1 LKSVL
6 LIAIVAVAM
15 IGVMVPNVFAETTI
29 LSPSATGEII
39 TEKTIDVNLILIG
52 DEWSSQQSTE
62 IHKNLTLEYEPIII
76 QSDIKKIGIH
86 YNYNYNFLSVSEND
100 SDKLFEYMKK
110 NAMVGDQGDN
120 MILHHN
126 MWVEIYHPEWWGDD
140 NLLTIPYESYD
151 ALDIE
156 KYLYDEII
164 KDDLNLNSE
173 NSVNLI
179 FLKGDL
185 SKLNSI
191 HDYTLTSRDA
201 STNQSFDA
209 FGLTGYG
216 GNYNFYFFDL
226 YAAPWMDFDFNYY
239 YETGDVLESWY
250 IPYLMLNL
258 HDCPDDSCFTLIV
271 QEQIND
277 AIQHIITPSPIY
289 PINYKNNYL
298 IDVVV
303 YSMPGSSMITSN
315 IVDKFI
321 NIKKIINELES
332 LIPFSDVTVQLST
345 ETVKTRGM
353 SLDFK
358 DSISSAEHVVEYSPW
373 DGTEI
378 SYTLLRSEQIK
389 PHLLEWAKER
399 QSISDEKFDWVIPV
413 LIAIDTRPGATYVD
427 NWGTLGFAPAMDE
440 SAKSQQACCAF
451 GVLESDNVWNDKLGG
466 TDLVLHEVGHTLG
479 LAHTFQSITP
489 ESGDFASNEFWN
501 QYESPMTY
509 AGPPSGC
516 GAVFSMVYSNLCGIA
531 DASFTE
537 FEKQHMANMIFTS
550 LVQNTKDNLMKYKE
564 SESYEFKKYNKI
576 NSELD
581 ESLDKFQKINILSDN
596 SPIKDIQQSYIQS
609 QILLDVIPD
618 KILERTEKENAFGEV
633 YLDQTTAV
641 YSSYDVQYLKIFG
654 DVDKK
659 LTNSKHVIISI
670 KTPNE
675 TIESLKVILNKDQH
689 FETLYKID
697 RESSIGKYKINAE
710 YSGEISNSLDFEI
723 FTSDNIDDIGNSL
736 TTEFGKKAYETS
748 IQTKSISP
756 KIPSWIKTN
765 AGWWA
770 EGALDDETFLSGIEF
785 LIQDEILQV
794 KSTESIWGD
803 EYINELPSWIKTN
816 AGWWAEGA
824 LDDETFLSGIEFL
837 IQSGIIRVD

>member
-1 LKSVL
+1 
-6 LIAIVAVAM
+6 M

-76 QSDIKKIGIH
+76 LSDIKKIGIN

-110 NAMVGDQGDN
+110 NAIVGDQGDN

-156 KYLYDEII
+156 KYLYDKII
-164 KDDLNLNSE
+164 KDDSNLNSE

-201 STNQSFDA
+201 STNESFDA
-209 FGLTGYG
+209 VGLTVYG

-226 YAAPWMDFDFNYY
+226 YAIPWMDFDWNYY
-239 YETGDVLESWY
+239 YVTDDVFGSLF
-250 IPYLMLNL
+250 IPNLMLNL
-258 HDCPDDSCFTLIV
+258 HDCTNVVDNSCFTIIV

-378 SYTLLRSEQIK
+378 SYTLLR
-389 PHLLEWAKER
+389 
-399 QSISDEKFDWVIPV
+399 
-413 LIAIDTRPGATYVD
+413 
-427 NWGTLGFAPAMDE
+427 
-440 SAKSQQACCAF
+440 
-451 GVLESDNVWNDKLGG
+451 
-466 TDLVLHEVGHTLG
+466 
-479 LAHTFQSITP
+479 
-489 ESGDFASNEFWN
+489 
-501 QYESPMTY
+501 
-509 AGPPSGC
+509 
-516 GAVFSMVYSNLCGIA
+516 
-531 DASFTE
+531 
-537 FEKQHMANMIFTS
+537 
-550 LVQNTKDNLMKYKE
+550 
-564 SESYEFKKYNKI
+564 
-576 NSELD
+576 
-581 ESLDKFQKINILSDN
+581 
-596 SPIKDIQQSYIQS
+596 
-609 QILLDVIPD
+609 
-618 KILERTEKENAFGEV
+618 
-633 YLDQTTAV
+633 
-641 YSSYDVQYLKIFG
+641 
-654 DVDKK
+654 
-659 LTNSKHVIISI
+659 
-670 KTPNE
+670 
-675 TIESLKVILNKDQH
+675 
-689 FETLYKID
+689 
-697 RESSIGKYKINAE
+697 
-710 YSGEISNSLDFEI
+710 
-723 FTSDNIDDIGNSL
+723 
-736 TTEFGKKAYETS
+736 
-748 IQTKSISP
+748 
-756 KIPSWIKTN
+756 
-765 AGWWA
+765 
-770 EGALDDETFLSGIEF
+770 
-785 LIQDEILQV
+785 
-794 KSTESIWGD
+794 
-803 EYINELPSWIKTN
+803 
-816 AGWWAEGA
+816 
-824 LDDETFLSGIEFL
+824 
-837 IQSGIIRVD
+837 

>member
-1 LKSVL
+1 MLLKSVF

-15 IGVMVPNVFAETTI
+15 IGMMVPNVFAETTI
-29 LSPSATGEII
+29 LSPSSTGEII

-52 DEWSSQQSTE
+52 DEWSSQQSKE
-62 IHKNLTLEYEPIII
+62 IRKNLTLEYEPIII
-76 QSDIKKIGIH
+76 FSDIKKIGIH

-110 NAMVGDQGDN
+110 NAMLGDPGDN

-151 ALDIE
+151 VLDIE
-156 KYLYDEII
+156 KYLYDKII
-164 KDDLNLNSE
+164 KDDSNLNSE

-201 STNQSFDA
+201 STNESFDA

-226 YAAPWMDFDFNYY
+226 YAAPWMNFDFDYY
-239 YETGDVLESWY
+239 YETGDMFESWY
-250 IPYLMLNL
+250 IPYLMFNL
-258 HDCPDDSCFTLIV
+258 HDCLDDSCFTLIV
-271 QEQIND
+271 QDKISD
-277 AIQHIITPSPIY
+277 AIQHIITPSPVY

-298 IDVVV
+298 IDIVV
-303 YSMPGSSMITSN
+303 YSMPGSSMFTSGTIDN
-315 IVDKFI
+315 FI
-321 NIKKIINELES
+321 NIKKITKEIES
-332 LIPFSDVTVQLST
+332 LIPFSNVNVQLTT
-345 ETVKTRGM
+345 ETVKTRGI
-353 SLDFK
+353 SVDFK
-358 DSISSAEHVVEYSPW
+358 QSMHSADHVVEYNPW
-373 DGTEI
+373 DGTET

-389 PHLLEWAKER
+389 PHLIEWAKER

-413 LIAIDTRPGATYVD
+413 LIAIDSKPGSTYVD
-427 NWGTLGFAPAMDE
+427 SLGVSGFAPPMDWNDE
-440 SAKSQQACCAF
+440 SLQACCAF

-479 LAHTFQSITP
+479 LAHTFQSITS

-501 QYESPMTY
+501 QYASPMTY

-516 GAVFSMVYSNLCGIA
+516 GYVFSIVYSNLCGIA

-550 LVQNTKDNLMKYKE
+550 LVKNTKDNLMKYKE
-564 SESYEFKKYNKI
+564 SESFDFKKYNKI

-609 QILLDVIPD
+609 QILLDKIPD
-618 KILERTEKENAFGEV
+618 KILERTEKENAFGT
-633 YLDQTTAV
+633 LFLSHDSMI
-641 YSSYDVQYLKIFG
+641 YSKYDVQYLKIFG
-654 DVDKK
+654 DVNKE
-659 LTNSKHVIISI
+659 LTGSGVTVSI
-670 KTPNE
+670 
-675 TIESLKVILNKDQH
+675 
-689 FETLYKID
+689 
-697 RESSIGKYKINAE
+697 
-710 YSGEISNSLDFEI
+710 
-723 FTSDNIDDIGNSL
+723 
-736 TTEFGKKAYETS
+736 
-748 IQTKSISP
+748 
-756 KIPSWIKTN
+756 
-765 AGWWA
+765 
-770 EGALDDETFLSGIEF
+770 
-785 LIQDEILQV
+785 
-794 KSTESIWGD
+794 
-803 EYINELPSWIKTN
+803 
-816 AGWWAEGA
+816 
-824 LDDETFLSGIEFL
+824 
-837 IQSGIIRVD
+837 